1 MHPQQNDSRRPHQQQ
16 GEAPNRPQ
24 RANSDPHSRHRDEQV
39 RIHSRK
45 KKPPLATGPYKEIR
59 AAPHEPSLR
68 EQPPKQPRAPV
79 PPLYQNKTVGGLDMT
94 HLPVYA
100 QKQEFLDALETN
112 QVILVSGVSG
122 AGKSTQIPKWL
133 LDTPWGQDKKM
144 QMVCV
149 QPRRIAAISLATRVC
164 EELDEVVGDR
174 VGFKVRFEELCGGMT
189 KMKFVTDGILVFE
202 ACSDILLQNYSCI
215 ILDEAHERSIFND
228 ILFGICAG
236 IIPRRPNFRLILMSA
251 TLDVSQFKSY
261 FKNHIPYEIAV
272 KVNVHPVKHY
282 FRETPL
288 KNREK
293 SDTYVS
299 EIFELVK
306 TIEKQSRSGDILVF
320 LPGAA
325 DITTCVT
332 RCENRFRRN
341 WIPIP
346 LYASIEDEEQ
356 QRIYK
361 KPPRG
366 KRKIIFATNIAE
378 TSITVPG
385 VVFVIDTGLE
395 KRGAY
400 DPKSKS
406 QILVVDNITKTSATQ
421 RAGRAGRVQPGI
433 VYCSYTAKELNDFK
447 EKPRANILNAQIDM
461 ICLLILHIGFPSL
474 DDFPWLERPSDS
486 HLDHAIETLV
496 YLKAIRKKNGV
507 LTVTQL
513 GHQMARFPLQPRHSK
528 ALVIAKEFNCVEWM
542 ASLVAML
549 TCGGHGV
556 FTRPRQFKKQADDK
570 KKKLCNDI
578 GDHFTLVDLLEMFR
592 DNDESEEWC
601 RENFLRNR
609 VLSES
614 AKVREELISIS
625 TQCGWI
631 NEETEEQPNPRV
643 RLHCLVSA
651 FPSNLATKFEE
662 TDKGWSQ
669 YRCLNGSEAFLHPAS
684 TLSMC
689 KVEGMNDF
697 VVYHE
702 QYSTARDWISVVSR
716 IPETIYDEFSQKHH
730 AKTTSEAAESQP
742 VAAAS
747 TEEQPV

>member
-1 MHPQQNDSRRPHQQQ
+1 MNKQ
-16 GEAPNRPQ
+16 GDPSTRTH
-24 RANSDPHSRHRDEQV
+24 RAKSDPVPYNKDEQV
-39 RIHSRK
+39 QIYSRK
-45 KKPPLATGPYKEIR
+45 KKPPLAQGPYSEMR
-59 AAPHEPSLR
+59 ETNNSRP
-68 EQPPKQPRAPV
+68 EQPRPAPPQKRAP
-79 PPLYQNKTVGGLDMT
+79 PPQRYTNNKGPGGPMDMT

-100 QKQEFLDALETN
+100 QKDDFLHALENN
-112 QVILVSGVSG
+112 QIILVSGVSG

-133 LDTPWGQDKKM
+133 LETPWGQEKNK
-144 QMVCV
+144 QIVCV

-164 EELDEVVGDR
+164 EELNEVVGDR
-174 VGFKVRFEELCGGMT
+174 VGFKVRFEELCSGMT
-189 KMKFVTDGILVFE
+189 KFKFVTDGILVFE
-202 ACSDILLQNYSCI
+202 ACSDILLQSYSCI

-251 TLDVSQFKSY
+251 TLDVSQFKNY
-261 FKNHIPYEIAV
+261 FKAHMPYEIPI

-282 FRETPL
+282 FREKPL
-288 KNREK
+288 KNRDK
-293 SDTYVS
+293 SETYVS
-299 EIFELVK
+299 EIFEIVK

-341 WIPIP
+341 WVPIP

-406 QILVVDNITKTSATQ
+406 QILVVDDITKTSATQ

-433 VYCSYTAKELNDFK
+433 VYCFYTAKELDNFR
-447 EKPRANILNAQIDM
+447 EKPPANILSAQIDM
-461 ICLLILHIGFPSL
+461 VCLLILHIGFRSL

-486 HLDHAIETLV
+486 HLEHATATLV
-496 YLKAIRKKNGV
+496 ALKAVRREHVGV
-507 LTVTQL
+507 VTVTQL
-513 GHQMARFPLQPRHSK
+513 GHQMARFPLQPKHSK

-542 ASLVAML
+542 ASLVSML

-556 FTRPRQFKKQADDK
+556 FTRPRQFKKQADERK
-570 KKKLCNDI
+570 RKLCNDI

-601 RENFLRNR
+601 RENFLRYR

-614 AKVREELISIS
+614 AKVREELIAIA

-631 NEETEEQPNPRV
+631 NEESEEQPNPRV

-651 FPSNLATKFEE
+651 FPENLATKIEE

-669 YRCLNGSEAFLHPAS
+669 YLCLNGHTAFLHPAS
-684 TLSMC
+684 TLTMC
-689 KVEGMNDF
+689 KVEGMNDY

-716 IPETIYDEFSQKHH
+716 IPQSIYDEFSKKQSSKPSSIELP
-730 AKTTSEAAESQP
+730 ATDPPEING
-742 VAAAS
+742 
-747 TEEQPV
+747 EEQAV